1 MASFPGSPPLSA
13 HGSLLSEGYL
23 MESHKLIALQT
34 AKHDG
39 FYPLLS
45 VLLTVPP
52 FVERFQQR
60 DDPCR
65 IGFYA
70 LAFLSFF

>member
-1 MASFPGSPPLSA
+1 
-13 HGSLLSEGYL
+13 

-39 FYPLLS
+39 FYPLLPVS
-45 VLLTVPP
+45 LTVPP

-60 DDPCR
+60 DDPCHV
-65 IGFYA
+65 GFYA
-70 LAFLSFF
+70 LAFLSFSIYK